1 MYSESLMIAPI
12 YTLIVAT
19 TVFAVLF
26 GVIFKDML
34 EYQVRLWTANPESQG
49 KINYNNGNIIVAYC
63 GTTLFVFFSVALSL
77 TVFLQLF
84 WLSAIIGFV
93 VVIPTALLMWV
104 QLGSM
109 LQLWGTNGIEAVDID
124 FFALNQP
131 SEKSTEPLSS
141 QGK

>member
-109 LQLWGTNGIEAVDID
+109 LQLWGTNGIEAVDLD

>member
-49 KINYNNGNIIVAYC
+49 KINYNNGNIIIAYC

-84 WLSAIIGFV
+84 WLAAIIGFV

-109 LQLWGTNGIEAVDID
+109 LQLWGTNGIEAVDLD